1 MKSIC
6 ELFWKDQSMKS
17 SMQSSRSASFGR
29 KYLISQS
36 HSVQGRNFNESVKDQ
51 SREFR
56 EATLDS
62 HKSPWFPE
70 FSRVV
75 QAVCRG
81 SLQTCSTFD
90 PRHQKEY
97 QVFLDFGVR
106 REFSR
111 AQRPSHNVI
120 GVNNPHEDHQ
130 ICASLR
136 RLLGDCEQAQQVS
149 VLSAC
154 AKEMLHRQVG
164 GDLRPRDNEALYG

>member
-1 MKSIC
+1 MIKPFC
-6 ELFWKDQSMKS
+6 KVQSRKS
-17 SMQSSRSASFGR
+17 SMRNSRSASFGR
-29 KYLISQS
+29 KYPISRS
-36 HSVQGRNFNESVKDQ
+36 RSAQGRNFCESAKDQ
-51 SREFR
+51 SRESR
-56 EATLDS
+56 EIALDR
-62 HKSPWFPE
+62 HKSPQFPK

-90 PRHQKEY
+90 PRHSKKY
-97 QVFLDFGVR
+97 QVFLDSGVR

-111 AQRPSHNVI
+111 AQRPSHNVL
-120 GVNNPHEDHQ
+120 GVNNPREDHQ

-149 VLSAC
+149 VLSAY
-154 AKEMLHRQVG
+154 AKKMLHRQVG